1 MLKSLR
7 IIAGDLKN
15 LYGLTILNA
24 LHLLLRG
31 IPFGILFLVILEL
44 LKDREA
50 VSVSR
55 LAALFIFMAVTMI
68 LNTVFAIR
76 VHVRG
81 YLASFSMTTDARLR
95 LGDHLRTLP
104 LGFFKNRD
112 PGDISCLLMQD
123 MARVEGVLSNVYMD
137 AMACLILPAMLL
149 TFFFMADSAMS
160 SLILISV
167 IFAFIVLFFSQRIIF
182 HFGKRQIA
190 SRNITISKMLE
201 YLQGMQVL
209 KAFSLTGKNF
219 SRLDAIMRRLRNDS
233 IKLEGAGGAPV
244 VAFSTL
250 LEVGFACLLV
260 FGAWLL
266 SEERIDVP
274 VFVLFLVIGHKFYE
288 PLLNYGLL
296 ISEMRYMSIAAERI
310 TSVLQTRPLSESS
323 TPQLPERY
331 DISFSNVT
339 FSYLREKNV
348 QKVLDAVTFSIPQG
362 SMTALVGP
370 SGSGKTTVT
379 SLMVRFWDVD
389 AGNIA
394 IGGVDIKNIPAEH
407 LNSLFSVVFQDVYLF
422 QDTVANNIRVGK
434 KDASM
439 EEIVVAAKAARCHE
453 FIEKMPD
460 GYDSRIGE
468 GGATLSGGEKQRL
481 SIARAFLKNAPI
493 VILDEATA
501 SLDPENERLIQQAI
515 SAIVRNKTVVVIA
528 HRLKTVTRAD
538 QILVL
543 EKGAVSEAGKH
554 EQLLGNKALYSRLW
568 AEQQRAGGWKFRR

>member
-7 IIAGDLKN
+7 IIAGDLRN

-24 LHLLLRG
+24 LHLILRG

-44 LKDREA
+44 LKDKDA

-55 LAALFIFMAVTMI
+55 LVALFIFMAVTM
-68 LNTVFAIR
+68 VFNIFFAVR

-81 YLASFSMTTDARLR
+81 YISAFEMTTEARLR

-104 LGFFKNRD
+104 LGFFKQRD
-112 PGDISCLLMQD
+112 PGDISGLLMQD
-123 MARVEGVLSNVYMD
+123 MSKVEGVFSHSYMD
-137 AMACLILPAMLL
+137 AMACLILPLMLL
-149 TFFFMADSAMS
+149 TFFFMADTEMS

-167 IFAFIVLFFSQRIIF
+167 ILAFIVLFFAQRVIS

-190 SRNITISKMLE
+190 SRNATMSRMLE

-219 SRLDAIMRRLRNDS
+219 SRLDATMRRLRDDS

-244 VAFSTL
+244 VAFSAL
-250 LEVGFACLLV
+250 LDVGFASLLV

-266 SEERIDVP
+266 SEGRIEVP

-288 PLLNYGLL
+288 PLLNYGL
-296 ISEMRYMSIAAERI
+296 IASEMRYMNIAAERI
-310 TSVLQTRPLSESS
+310 AVVLE
-323 TPQLPERY
+323 TPPLPESPSPQWPERH
-331 DISFSNVT
+331 DIAFSNVT
-339 FSYLREKNV
+339 FSYLHEKNT
-348 QKVLDAVTFSIPQG
+348 KNVLDNITVSIPHG
-362 SMTALVGP
+362 TMTALVGP
-370 SGSGKTTVT
+370 SGSGKTTIT
-379 SLMVRFWDVD
+379 SLILRFWDVD
-389 AGNIA
+389 SGSIT
-394 IGGVDIKNIPAEH
+394 IGGVDIKNIPNDY

-434 KDASM
+434 EGASM
-439 EEIVVAAKAARCHE
+439 EEIIEAAKVARCHE
-453 FIEKMPD
+453 FIEKMPN
-460 GYDSRIGE
+460 GYDSLIGE
-468 GGATLSGGEKQRL
+468 GGATLSGGEKQRI
-481 SIARAFLKNAPI
+481 SIARAVLKNAPI

-515 SAIVRNKTVVVIA
+515 LAIVRNKTVVVIA
-528 HRLKTVTRAD
+528 HRLKTIVQAD

-543 EKGAVSEAGKH
+543 EKGVVSEAGTH
-554 EQLLGNKALYSRLW
+554 EQLLSNKALYSHLW
-568 AEQQRAGGWKFRR
+568 AEQQRTGGWKFGR